1 MPTIKNGIDFFKK
14 APLIKRN
21 EPLKVLFVA
30 TEAAPYIAVG
40 GLGQVM
46 FSLPKA
52 LKEMGVDARI
62 FIPKY
67 GSLDEG
73 KYPLSKVF
81 FKLKV
86 PTGAEEEK
94 QPQFLIC
101 NVKQHI
107 PSQNAL
113 TKVPIYFLE
122 NREYYEKRANVYGY
136 SDDPLRFVLLCR
148 GVLEFLKQSDWVPD
162 IIHCNDWHTGALINF
177 LKTIY
182 KQDPKLSKIVTVFSI
197 HNLYHQG
204 IFDHRFISEADFDDG
219 KSSVASLFSEKL
231 TKQNFMKRGII
242 YSDAVITVSETY
254 AQEILTK
261 DYGEGL
267 DELLREQRTKIFGI
281 LNGLDYDELNP
292 KNDKNLVANYDVS
305 SLSKRKEN
313 KIHLQKEFNLEVSE
327 KIPIIGMVSRLDE
340 QKGLDLLFPIIEL
353 LITEFGIE
361 FVIVGGGEPKYRSFF
376 EDVAKKHPK
385 KLGAHLIYDLVLPKH
400 IFSGSDIILV
410 PSKFEPCGITQ
421 MEGMR
426 YGAIPIVRKTGGLAD
441 TVKDFNPETKTGNGF
456 VFEKFSSYS
465 LLGAIVRALENFKY
479 KRVWKELIKEAM
491 SEDFSWKVSAKKYF
505 NLYQKLLQ
513 K

>member
-1 MPTIKNGIDFFKK
+1 MPPISKGIGFLKK
-14 APLIKRN
+14 APLIKK

-30 TEAAPYIAVG
+30 TEAAPYVAVG

-52 LKEMGVDARI
+52 LKELGVDARL

-73 KYPLSKVF
+73 KYPLTKTF
-81 FKLKV
+81 LRLKV
-86 PTGAEEEK
+86 PTDAEEQK

-107 PSQNAL
+107 PQENAS
-113 TKVPIYFLE
+113 TNVPVYFLE

-136 SDDPLRFVLLCR
+136 SDDPLRFTLLSR
-148 GVLEFLKQSDWVPD
+148 GALEFLKQSDWVPD

-177 LKTIY
+177 LKTKY
-182 KQDPKLSKIVTVFSI
+182 KDEPKFSKIVTVFSI

-204 IFDHRFISEADFDDG
+204 IFDHRFVSEVDFDDG
-219 KSSVASLFSEKL
+219 KSPVASLFSQRL
-231 TKQNFMKRGII
+231 AKQNFMKRGII
-242 YSDAVITVSETY
+242 YSDAIVAVSETY

-267 DELLREQRTKIFGI
+267 DDLLREERTKLFGI

-292 KNDKNLVANYDVS
+292 KTDKHLITNFDVS
-305 SLSKRKEN
+305 SLSKRKDN

-327 KIPIIGMVSRLDE
+327 NIPIIGMVGRLDE
-340 QKGLDLLFPIIEL
+340 QKGIDLLFPIIETL
-353 LITEFGIE
+353 LTEFGIE
-361 FVIVGGGEPKYRSFF
+361 FVMVGGGEPKYRSFF
-376 EDVAKKHPK
+376 EELAKKFPK
-385 KLGAHLIYDLVLPKH
+385 KVGTHLISDFALSRH
-400 IFSGSDIILV
+400 IFAGSDMLLV

-441 TVKDFNPETKTGNGF
+441 TVKDFNPETKTGQGF
-456 VFEKFSSYS
+456 VFEKFSSYA

-479 KRVWKELIKEAM
+479 KKTWKELIRKAM
-491 SEDFSWKVSAKKYF
+491 TSDFSWEASAKKYL